1 MMSKLWGLTYRLL
14 RFVAL
19 AFLVFAFAQALPFDL
34 LALVFA
40 GDVLVYFEIAAAVW
54 LAAQVTRVKWVA
66 AYARFVLQRTIR
78 RARVRARRAV
88 RRVTRMSP
96 APGDG
101 DRPAP
106 AFGFAF
112 A

>member
-1 MMSKLWGLTYRLL
+1 MMSKLWSWAYRALHL
-14 RFVAL
+14 IAL
-19 AFLVFAFAQALPFDL
+19 ALLVFAFAQALPFDL
-34 LALVFA
+34 VAIVFA

-66 AYARFVLQRTIR
+66 AYARFVLHRTAR
-78 RARVRARRAV
+78 RARIRARRTA
-88 RRVTRMSP
+88 RRIRSFRP
-96 APGDG
+96 SSGD

-106 AFGFAF
+106 AFAF

>member
-1 MMSKLWGLTYRLL
+1 MLKKLWGLSYRAL
-14 RFVAL
+14 RLIAL
-19 AFLVFAFAQALPFDL
+19 AFLIFAFAQALPFDL
-34 LALVFA
+34 LAIVFA
-40 GDVLVYFEIAAAVW
+40 GDALAYLEIATAIW

-78 RARVRARRAV
+78 RARIRSRRVV
-88 RRVTRMSP
+88 RRIRRMRPP
-96 APGDG
+96 ANDD

-106 AFGFAF
+106 ALAF

>member
-1 MMSKLWGLTYRLL
+1 MLGRFGRILYRLL
-14 RFVAL
+14 HLIAL
-19 AFLVFAFAQALPFDL
+19 AFLLFAFAQALPFDL
-34 LALVFA
+34 VAIVFA

-66 AYARFVLQRTIR
+66 AYVRFVVHR
-78 RARVRARRAV
+78 RLRLVRIRARRIAK
-88 RRVTRMSP
+88 RLARPR
-96 APGDG
+96 DD

-106 AFGFAF
+106 ALAF